1 MVRFLQNWN
10 ASRTTLVLLVLLTPA
25 RALADEEMRPIAM
38 SGEWVAMAHHA
49 SSISAPDMCV
59 AVSVSKKAIIRADAD
74 EIEFRVVNEDWSL
87 PAGVKGEIEVSV
99 GGKPSVFDIT
109 SNTDT
114 MVSATISREI
124 AIQLLDDMSKASSMT
139 VKTGKDKPSTVS
151 LSGSNK
157 VLSAF
162 RTCASLRGSSGGGA
176 NPF

>member
-1 MVRFLQNWN
+1 MVRCLQPSR
-10 ASRTTLVLLVLLTPA
+10 ASQTALVLWALLSPA
-25 RALADEEMRPIAM
+25 IALADEEMRPIAM

-87 PAGVKGEIEVSV
+87 PGDVKGEIEVSV
-99 GGKPSVFDIT
+99 SGRSNLFDIT

-114 MVSATISREI
+114 MVSATISRDL

-139 VKTGKDKPSTVS
+139 VKTGKDKAATVS